1 MLLWLPWFHCYPR
14 PGFSKDVKQ
23 IRRSAE
29 IRSRTNALVLLP
41 TTPHRHTLTA
51 AADKTSRLR
60 IWVTTRRTAN
70 RSDLHQN
77 QLLITMAAITS
88 LSGWD

>member
-1 MLLWLPWFHCYPR
+1 MTVTHAQASQR
-14 PGFSKDVKQ
+14 ASN
-23 IRRSAE
+23 RSE
-29 IRSRTNALVLLP
+29 NQQKLRSRTNALVPLP